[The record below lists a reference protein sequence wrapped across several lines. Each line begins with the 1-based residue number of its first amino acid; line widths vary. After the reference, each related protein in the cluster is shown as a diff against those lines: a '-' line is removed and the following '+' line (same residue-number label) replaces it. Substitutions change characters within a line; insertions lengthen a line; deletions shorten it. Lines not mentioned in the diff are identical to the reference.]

1 MSALVVEAVTAAYG
15 RGRPVLSPTSFDIAP
30 GHSLAVVGRS
40 GAGKSTLAEI
50 VLGLRAAASG
60 SVTVAGRPW
69 PAARAHRHLV
79 QGVPQD
85 AAAAFVPRWT
95 LRRSI
100 ADAVRRLTD
109 GHDVDRRIDRAAELA
124 DLDRSLLDQRP
135 SEVSGGQAQRAAI
148 TRALAVDPAVLVA
161 DEPTSALDP
170 SRTAAVSQALVD
182 LARSTETALLLVTH
196 DPAVA
201 ARCDRT
207 LTLIAPS
214 A

>member
-1 MSALVVEAVTAAYG
+1 M
-15 RGRPVLSPTSFDIAP
+15 
-30 GHSLAVVGRS
+30 
-40 GAGKSTLAEI
+40 
-50 VLGLRAAASG
+50 
-60 SVTVAGRPW
+60 
-69 PAARAHRHLV
+69 
-79 QGVPQD
+79 
-85 AAAAFVPRWT
+85 
-95 LRRSI
+95 
-100 ADAVRRLTD
+100 
-109 GHDVDRRIDRAAELA
+109 
-124 DLDRSLLDQRP
+124 LLDQRP

-182 LARSTETALLLVTH
+182 LARSTDTALLLVTH